1 MVSREKIN
9 PDMAKK
15 EVVRIC
21 EISDENIVDCMQ
33 CGKCTAGCPAVH
45 GMDIL
50 PHQVI
55 RLLQL
60 GQIDQLLQSEAIWS
74 CAACFTC
81 ASRCPRAVDI
91 SKIMEALRLTL
102 VRVKGNN
109 RLDIEKVPKLLDKN
123 IPQQAIVSGFRK
135 YVK

>member
-1 MVSREKIN
+1 MLREKIN
-9 PDMAKK
+9 PDTAKK
-15 EVVRIC
+15 EIVQII
-21 EISDENIVDCMQ
+21 EISEENILDCIQ
-33 CGKCTAGCPAVH
+33 CGKCTAGCPASH

-60 GQIDQLLQSEAIWS
+60 GQIEKLLDSKAIWS

-81 ASRCPRAVDI
+81 VSRCPRGVDI
-91 SKIMEALRLTL
+91 SKIMEALRL
-102 VRVKGNN
+102 VSIRPKGKNK
-109 RLDIEKVPKLLDKN
+109 LEIEKIPNILDKK